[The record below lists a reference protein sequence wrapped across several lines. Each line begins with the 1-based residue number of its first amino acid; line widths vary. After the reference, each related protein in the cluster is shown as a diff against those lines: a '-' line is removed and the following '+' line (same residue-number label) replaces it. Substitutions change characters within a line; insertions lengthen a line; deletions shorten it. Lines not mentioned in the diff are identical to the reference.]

1 MVQVPAAVLSTWL
14 PAKVT
19 GQAVAPTWEM
29 QMEFVAPSFSL
40 TLVAI
45 WEVNQHVE
53 ALSLSSITA
62 LQINA
67 CILKKDTAILS
78 SVEFIPEH

>member
-1 MVQVPAAVLSTWL
+1 
-14 PAKVT
+14 
-19 GQAVAPTWEM
+19 M
-29 QMEFVAPSFSL
+29 QMEFVAPGFSL

-67 CILKKDTAILS
+67 CILKKDTAILF